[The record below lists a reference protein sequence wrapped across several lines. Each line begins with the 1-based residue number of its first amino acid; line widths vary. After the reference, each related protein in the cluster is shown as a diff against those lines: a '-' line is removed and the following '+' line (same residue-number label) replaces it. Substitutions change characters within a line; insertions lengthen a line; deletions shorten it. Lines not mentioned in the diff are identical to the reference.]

1 MCYFGCLV
9 SQQQTHLLFNVVS
22 LGLFDEPNK
31 IKITGFVP
39 YVIMVFDKAK
49 VKNKKKASAFFYYV
63 PLGLFG

>member
-9 SQQQTHLLFNVVS
+9 SKQQTHLLFFDVS

-49 VKNKKKASAFFYYV
+49 EKNKKKRLHFFYYV